1 MTTTTC
7 FRRLALAAA
16 LLGAALQGAQVAPKE
31 KVLVLDKITYQKGV
45 DQTAFE
51 GIDELLKTKFTQSK
65 YELLDRENYDTSARE
80 EALGAKVDLVPAGY
94 SIRGEIVQLLRSG
107 KTRTIQDTP
116 LAEYIATISLRVNDL
131 RTQQPYE
138 AETLRVVRYCQT
150 PKDMLVYVVQR
161 VVFAILMRDYPMYL
175 MDAEDPEDLTLSYGA
190 DFLNKGEQ
198 YEIRRRRPLVDN
210 DTGKKVFKEKTVGVC
225 EVVDVG
231 KNTSTARL
239 LSGKAKVGDVLRF
252 YENAEPFAV
261 PAPAAPAPVAAPAPT
276 AEVSAPAAS
285 VYPVKKPRIVVAPFC
300 SKYQAVNVFGVTLPT
315 RTWMD
320 DVADHLNTILTQT
333 GSFRVLDRSFGPELD
348 RELNRIVNDP
358 NASPNDVCRLSNK
371 LTTDYLVVAEVIFSS
386 VASPG
391 VDFVTG
397 LPLPPPSVVFAEVR
411 FRCVMAPTTE
421 IAWSD
426 TVQINAAQ
434 FAGLT
439 APVFS
444 STSGAAAAQAIAD
457 AIQRRLAPAD
467 FARVQAARAAAAA
480 EAAKNPAPPPP
491 PLPVAQPVNA
501 GF

>member
-51 GIDELLKTKFTQSK
+51 GIDNLLLTKLTQANK
-65 YELLDRENYDTSARE
+65 YTCRDRDAYDTAARE
-80 EALGAKVDLVPAGY
+80 EGFGAKVDLVPAGY

-107 KTRTIQDTP
+107 KTRTIQNTP

-161 VVFAILMRDYPMYL
+161 VALAILMRDYPMYL
-175 MDAEDPEDLTLSYGA
+175 MDAEDADDLTLSYGA

-239 LSGKAKVGDVLRF
+239 LSGKAKVEDVLRF

-261 PAPAAPAPVAAPAPT
+261 PAPAAPAPVAAPAPA

-285 VYPVKKPRIVVAPFC
+285 VYPVKKPRIAVAPFC
-300 SKYQAVNVFGVTLPT
+300 SKYQAVNVFGVMLPT

-371 LTTDYLVVAEVIFSS
+371 LATDYLVVAEVMFSS

-491 PLPVAQPVNA
+491 LPVAQPVNA

>member
-7 FRRLALAAA
+7 FRRLVLAAA
-16 LLGAALQGAQVAPKE
+16 LLGAALQGAQAAPK
-31 KVLVLDKITYQKGV
+31 KYLVLDKITYQKGV

-210 DTGKKVFKEKTVGVC
+210 DTGKKVFKEKTVGV
-225 EVVDVG
+225 
-231 KNTSTARL
+231 
-239 LSGKAKVGDVLRF
+239 
-252 YENAEPFAV
+252 
-261 PAPAAPAPVAAPAPT
+261 
-276 AEVSAPAAS
+276 
-285 VYPVKKPRIVVAPFC
+285 
-300 SKYQAVNVFGVTLPT
+300 
-315 RTWMD
+315 
-320 DVADHLNTILTQT
+320 
-333 GSFRVLDRSFGPELD
+333 
-348 RELNRIVNDP
+348 
-358 NASPNDVCRLSNK
+358 
-371 LTTDYLVVAEVIFSS
+371 
-386 VASPG
+386 
-391 VDFVTG
+391 
-397 LPLPPPSVVFAEVR
+397 
-411 FRCVMAPTTE
+411 
-421 IAWSD
+421 
-426 TVQINAAQ
+426 
-434 FAGLT
+434 
-439 APVFS
+439 
-444 STSGAAAAQAIAD
+444 
-457 AIQRRLAPAD
+457 
-467 FARVQAARAAAAA
+467 
-480 EAAKNPAPPPP
+480 
-491 PLPVAQPVNA
+491 
-501 GF
+501 

>member
-7 FRRLALAAA
+7 FRRLVLAAA
-16 LLGAALQGAQVAPKE
+16 LLGAALQGAQAAPK
-31 KVLVLDKITYQKGV
+31 KYLVLDKITYQKGV

-107 KTRTIQDTP
+107 KTRTIQNTP

-161 VVFAILMRDYPMYL
+161 VAFAILMRDYPMYL

-190 DFLNKGEQ
+190 DFLNKGER

-300 SKYQAVNVFGVTLPT
+300 SKCQAVNVFGVTLPT

-320 DVADHLNTILTQT
+320 DVADHLNTLLTQT
-333 GSFRVLDRSFGPELD
+333 GSFRVLDRSFGPERD

-371 LTTDYLVVAEVIFSS
+371 LTTDYLVVAEVMFSS

-426 TVQINAAQ
+426 TVKINAAQ

-491 PLPVAQPVNA
+491 SLPVAQPVNA

>member
-1 MTTTTC
+1 M
-7 FRRLALAAA
+7 
-16 LLGAALQGAQVAPKE
+16 
-31 KVLVLDKITYQKGV
+31 
-45 DQTAFE
+45 
-51 GIDELLKTKFTQSK
+51 
-65 YELLDRENYDTSARE
+65 
-80 EALGAKVDLVPAGY
+80 
-94 SIRGEIVQLLRSG
+94 
-107 KTRTIQDTP
+107 
-116 LAEYIATISLRVNDL
+116 
-131 RTQQPYE
+131 
-138 AETLRVVRYCQT
+138 
-150 PKDMLVYVVQR
+150 
-161 VVFAILMRDYPMYL
+161 
-175 MDAEDPEDLTLSYGA
+175 
-190 DFLNKGEQ
+190 
-198 YEIRRRRPLVDN
+198 
-210 DTGKKVFKEKTVGVC
+210 
-225 EVVDVG
+225 
-231 KNTSTARL
+231 
-239 LSGKAKVGDVLRF
+239 
-252 YENAEPFAV
+252 
-261 PAPAAPAPVAAPAPT
+261 
-276 AEVSAPAAS
+276 
-285 VYPVKKPRIVVAPFC
+285 KKPRIAVAPFC
-300 SKYQAVNVFGVTLPT
+300 SKYQAVNVFGVMLPT

-371 LTTDYLVVAEVIFSS
+371 LATDYLVVAEVMFSS

-491 PLPVAQPVNA
+491 LPVAQPVNA